1 MSSSSRSRL
10 RLSLRVALGLSL
22 AALLLSVA
30 GLYFSESIL
39 CVDSGSGKGDAL
51 VVLGGEKNY
60 RPSRA
65 LELFRGGS
73 TSCILITGTGDW
85 NDVRLYLEGNGVPP
99 AAVQLEKESRN
110 TKQNAEFAVKLLR
123 ERHVTRAVIV
133 TSWFHSR
140 RALNCFRHYAP
151 EIDFTAS
158 PTVLDRPKGHWPDKY
173 ERAWVL
179 SEYLK
184 LLGYWVR
191 YGIRPF

>member
-1 MSSSSRSRL
+1 
-10 RLSLRVALGLSL
+10 
-22 AALLLSVA
+22 
-30 GLYFSESIL
+30 
-39 CVDSGSGKGDAL
+39 
-51 VVLGGEKNY
+51 
-60 RPSRA
+60 
-65 LELFRGGS
+65 
-73 TSCILITGTGDW
+73 
-85 NDVRLYLEGNGVPP
+85 
-99 AAVQLEKESRN
+99 
-110 TKQNAEFAVKLLR
+110 VKLLR

-158 PTVLDRPKGHWPDKY
+158 PTVLDRPKSHCPDRY

>member
-1 MSSSSRSRL
+1 MSSDSGSRVRRSA
-10 RLSLRVALGLSL
+10 RVALGLTL
-22 AALLLSVA
+22 AALLFPVA
-30 GLYFSESIL
+30 GLYFSDAIL
-39 CVDSGSGKGDAL
+39 CVDSGTGKGEAL

-73 TSCILITGTGDW
+73 RSWILVTGTGDW

-99 AAVQLEKESRN
+99 TAIQPEKESRN

-151 EIDFTAS
+151 EIEFTAS
-158 PTVLDRPKGHWPDKY
+158 PTVLDRPKGHWPNKY

-179 SEYLK
+179 SEYIK
-184 LLGYWVR
+184 LLGYWVC